1 MLQVARLDTC
11 VTVVDSTEFYSNLDS
26 MKTYEQGET
35 IGTIA
40 ELMMEQV
47 EFSNVVV
54 LNKGDLVSEDQ
65 TRDIMDKILLINPR
79 AKMVKT
85 VQSKIDVKDILN
97 TRLYEANNEEKDF
110 LIEATKKAEKE
121 KESIEAELE
130 DCCKK
135 SVAKNQTKCCKN
147 KRIRDSGVSEVT

>member
-1 MLQVARLDTC
+1 MVHWWVGFSRGTSLVMNLHVFCGFKLQTSSG
-11 VTVVDSTEFYSNLDS
+11 TSTTE
-26 MKTYEQGET
+26 
-35 IGTIA
+35 
-40 ELMMEQV
+40 
-47 EFSNVVV
+47 
-54 LNKGDLVSEDQ
+54 VS
-65 TRDIMDKILLINPR
+65 TLSWHSSSPSSKV
-79 AKMVKT
+79 VKT

-135 SVAKNQTKCCKN
+135 SVAKN
-147 KRIRDSGVSEVT
+147 